1 MTDLGQQMRDFARGG
16 LNLFWQR
23 QAIFVG
29 AAGLAAYFYSLRLA
43 LVCYTLAL
51 ASEMFDLVISRKAAT
66 AIFTSA
72 AEEKRLLG
80 LLTLASLISS
90 VTVAVFA
97 VLVAHAEGISS
108 HFAPLFFLIAAGLFA
123 AMNNHQILQILVAR
137 LIIYG
142 LAFIYIPAHDLWVT
156 NAPFG
161 SPLWLQFGTV
171 LLVLYFIVD
180 CARVFFRLYRRNL
193 QQMDE
198 LRKERDRAEHAY
210 EVQSHFI
217 SIVSHELRTP
227 LTSIKGA
234 LGLIENGS
242 LGDVPPQV
250 KRLVTT
256 AYRNS
261 DRLAVLINDLLDLQK
276 LEAAKMTFNLKPL
289 DISALVRE
297 AVDANETYARSLGIT
312 LQFKGSKKPIFVVG
326 DYARLM
332 QVMSNVLSNAA
343 KFSENGGRVEVSL
356 QEDGGRA
363 RISVRDFG
371 EGIPPNSKDLVFG
384 RFSQID
390 PSATRKIGGAGLGM
404 SITRQ
409 ILDAHDGVID
419 YESELG
425 KGTTFYIDLG
435 LAPRE
440 TWDDSKGS
448 ERGKSRKGA
457 PKSSLASDG
466 GDPAVVNARRQS
478 AA

>member
-1 MTDLGQQMRDFARGG
+1 MTDLGQQMKDFARGG

-23 QAIFVG
+23 QAIFAG
-29 AAGLAAYFYSLRLA
+29 AAALAAYFYSLELALIFYGLA
-43 LVCYTLAL
+43 LV
-51 ASEMFDLVISRKAAT
+51 SEMFDLVVSRKAAHT
-66 AIFTSA
+66 IFTSE
-72 AEEKRLLG
+72 AEERRVLA
-80 LLTLASLISS
+80 LLTLASLVSAA
-90 VTVAVFA
+90 TVSFFA

-142 LAFIYIPAHDLWVT
+142 FAFIYIPARDLWVT
-156 NAPFG
+156 RAPFG

-193 QQMDE
+193 LQMDE

-242 LGDVPPQV
+242 LGEVPPQV
-250 KRLVTT
+250 QRLVAT

-276 LEAAKMTFNLKPL
+276 LEAAQMTFNLKPL

-312 LQFKGSKKPIFVVG
+312 LEYKGTKKPVHVVG
-326 DYARLM
+326 DHARLM

-343 KFSENGGRVEVSL
+343 KFSKNGGRVEVSL
-356 QEDGGRA
+356 KEDGGRA
-363 RISVRDFG
+363 RIAVRDFG

-390 PSATRKIGGAGLGM
+390 PTATRKIGGAGLGM

-419 YESELG
+419 YVSELG
-425 KGTTFYIDLG
+425 KGTTFYIDLD

-440 TWDDSKGS
+440 DRDDSKEAARGEDPEGS
-448 ERGKSRKGA
+448 
-457 PKSSLASDG
+457 SSSSAQSED
-466 GDPAVVNARRQS
+466 GDPAVVHAGRQS